1 MTDDKPITVWMVED
15 DSRYREQLQK
25 LLQARQGLDCLRV
38 FVSCKGLFQTL
49 ETESDRPDVILM
61 DIELPGMSGLDG
73 IRLLAKQVPDIRVI
87 VITVFNDQEKIMNAV
102 DAGAAGYLLKSA
114 TIEDIEDG
122 IRDVLTGGAV
132 LDRHVA
138 QLILDNIRKEKPE
151 KNPLSPQEAEVLKLL
166 SMDYGAKQIAD
177 ELGVSTHTVYF
188 HLKNIYK
195 KFDVHSQ
202 AAAVSRGIRQGFI

>member
-1 MTDDKPITVWMVED
+1 MTDDKTITVWMVED

-25 LLQARQGLDCLRV
+25 LLQARQGLDCPRV

-177 ELGVSTHTVYF
+177 ELRVSTHTVYF